1 MTTLYTWAAR
11 WGVPLEAVR
20 DLQRQ
25 MGALSTDPAPGDG
38 GASEGAV
45 QTALRLEAS
54 AKGARLF
61 RNNVGVLF
69 DETGRP
75 VRYGLANDSKQLNTH
90 VKSADLIGI
99 RPVVITPAMVGSTVG
114 QFLSREI
121 KPAAWRYSGTPREEA
136 QLKWAELI
144 LSLGGDA
151 AFATGPGTI

>member
-1 MTTLYTWAAR
+1 MTTLYAWAAR
-11 WGVPLEAVR
+11 WRIPLEAVR
-20 DLQRQ
+20 DLQQQ
-25 MGALSTDPAPGDG
+25 MGALSTDPTPGDG

-45 QTALRLEAS
+45 QVALRLEAS
-54 AKGARLF
+54 SKGCRLF

-75 VRYGLANDSKQLNTH
+75 VRYGLANDSKQLNAN

-114 QFLSREI
+114 QFLSREV
-121 KPAAWRYSGTPREEA
+121 KAAGWRYTATPREVA
-136 QLKWAELI
+136 QLKWAELV